1 MTEKRPTNP
10 PLAPI
15 DLFPR
20 VEAYYREGFVES
32 RRGEDFDRWL
42 AGARDHLRETATYD
56 ADPAFLLHVLVCTAG
71 RGLRRYADQSP
82 ALKSLPKRHRAQLVG
97 ALKFL
102 RERGEA
108 WLQDVFGP
116 AERELATT
124 FTRGVLIFH
133 TLLTGMAVTTP
144 AWERA
149 PARLPT
155 IRDQKNALTACIL
168 CLHEAVQRAPK
179 PVATV
184 VVLLEKFALLAG
196 RQSAA
201 TRAKFVEQRV
211 RRKTALASDP
221 LGPVGN
227 VMFHLRGTFDSL
239 KEFLASEYERAR
251 W

>member
-108 WLQDVFGP
+108 C
-116 AERELATT
+116 E
-124 FTRGVLIFH
+124 
-133 TLLTGMAVTTP
+133 
-144 AWERA
+144 
-149 PARLPT
+149 
-155 IRDQKNALTACIL
+155 
-168 CLHEAVQRAPK
+168 
-179 PVATV
+179 
-184 VVLLEKFALLAG
+184 
-196 RQSAA
+196 
-201 TRAKFVEQRV
+201 V
-211 RRKTALASDP
+211 RRAASPAQDGSRQRP
-221 LGPVGN
+221 SGAGGKRN
-227 VMFHLRGTFDSL
+227 VPPSRHV
-239 KEFLASEYERAR
+239 
-251 W
+251 